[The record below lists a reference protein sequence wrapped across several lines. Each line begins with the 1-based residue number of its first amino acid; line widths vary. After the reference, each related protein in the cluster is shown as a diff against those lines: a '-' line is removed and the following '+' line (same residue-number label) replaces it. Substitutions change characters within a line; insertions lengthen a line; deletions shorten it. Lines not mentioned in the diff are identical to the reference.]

1 MIFHFYLK
9 SYGNSDDYSYQ
20 KNLCF
25 VWEWKITYNFNS
37 NGQILVTSD
46 SSVLNRCEKLPETS
60 TIYSLSIA
68 ILLFAIFYQLLLF
81 KAVARQL
88 IILYNIKQSL
98 DIIEQEFI
106 GREGGGGR
114 KSRRSSVSSSASLPR
129 RRASQDSVSGQDL
142 RESITS
148 LLAHQQGLDKD
159 KDSDNSDDDDDRDEV
174 EEDDDGN
181 TELTKLIRHRLTEA
195 NLNSKSRPSSHS
207 TGNPLT
213 SRKSSINRKRR
224 HIFPAFPPLTA
235 LTQPLVTHLW
245 TQEVV
250 NNHI

>member
-25 VWEWKITYNFNS
+25 IWEWKITYNFNS

-98 DIIEQEFI
+98 DIIEQ
-106 GREGGGGR
+106 
-114 KSRRSSVSSSASLPR
+114 
-129 RRASQDSVSGQDL
+129 D
-142 RESITS
+142 
-148 LLAHQQGLDKD
+148 
-159 KDSDNSDDDDDRDEV
+159 
-174 EEDDDGN
+174 
-181 TELTKLIRHRLTEA
+181 
-195 NLNSKSRPSSHS
+195 
-207 TGNPLT
+207 
-213 SRKSSINRKRR
+213 
-224 HIFPAFPPLTA
+224 
-235 LTQPLVTHLW
+235 
-245 TQEVV
+245 
-250 NNHI
+250 